1 VELVGAAGGVAADQH
16 RANETS
22 PVENG
27 GNLTNSWVRWLPFI
41 QEYKGKKLA
50 WVTFS
55 STRSYGLRINNSGQE
70 DCYPTE
76 NPSDQ
81 KVAPA
86 GAYPDFPNNTACA
99 RTQLWMAAI
108 DLDTGAVASGGDVSH
123 PAFWL
128 PFQDQTTQNHLGQ
141 WTQKNFKGACGGDA
155 GTCAAGY
162 VCDNGGCA
170 AIPPASTAPTPP
182 PQCSQD
188 VQCQTGS
195 CCTAGACGACTDA
208 GAPVACNTCL
218 DCGGQA
224 CTSTGC
230 GACASS
236 ADCCAPLEC
245 ANGTCVQPVI
255 VK

>member
-1 VELVGAAGGVAADQH
+1 
-16 RANETS
+16 
-22 PVENG
+22 
-27 GNLTNSWVRWLPFI
+27 VRWAPFI
-41 QEYKGKKLA
+41 QQYKGKKLA

-55 STRSYGLRINNSGQE
+55 STRSYGLRINNSGQQ

-81 KVAPA
+81 KDAPA
-86 GAYPDFPNNTACA
+86 GVYPDFPNNTSCA
-99 RTQLWMAAI
+99 RSQLWMTAI
-108 DLDTGAVASGGDVSH
+108 DLDTGAVAAGQDVSH

-128 PFQDQTTQNHLGQ
+128 PFQDRTTQNHLGQ

-182 PQCSQD
+182 PECTQD
-188 VQCQTGS
+188 VQCKTGS
-195 CCTAGACGACTDA
+195 CCAAGACGACTDA
-208 GAPVACNTCL
+208 GAQVACNTCL

-230 GACASS
+230 GACTSS
-236 ADCCAPLEC
+236 SDCCAPLVC
-245 ANGTCVQPVI
+245 SQGSCVAPVI